1 MNTTL
6 DATQSPLP
14 RRRSRRFFPRPAR
27 WLAAGLFLLAAGL
40 AVWGAWSIGQ
50 AFWAGAADAA
60 GLQGDFDV
68 VVNGQHWP
76 PGGQA
81 GLLGWALAAAVV
93 GGLLLLALTV
103 LLPMALGA
111 VFIGVLLLLGLV
123 VGIVAL
129 PVLLVLALLLSPLL
143 ALGGLAWMLFG

>member
-6 DATQSPLP
+6 DATHRPMP
-14 RRRSRRFFPRPAR
+14 RRFFPRPAR
-27 WLAAGLFLLAAGL
+27 WLAAGLFLLAAVL

-50 AFWAGAADAA
+50 ALWAGAADTA
-60 GLQGDFDV
+60 GLHGDFDV
-68 VVNGQHWP
+68 IVNGQSWP
-76 PGGQA
+76 PGGA
-81 GLLGWALAAAVV
+81 GALLGWAVAGAIV
-93 GGLLLLALTV
+93 GGLLLLALAV

-111 VFIGVLLLLGLV
+111 VFIGVLVLLGLV